1 MFLTSNFDR
10 LLQFNIYFLGF
21 ALGGAIG
28 LFTSSV
34 NPQIKP
40 PGQQE
45 TVKEILREMKTSSLG
60 YAKNFA
66 LLGAVF
72 SGVECIV
79 ETVCTQLPTQTI
91 FYCVHFIFMFIL
103 YNFL

>member
-1 MFLTSNFDR
+1 MLKMCDI
-10 LLQFNIYFLGF
+10 FNYFYYLHFIMNTTKIFINLSFVGF

-45 TVKEILREMKTSSLG
+45 TVKEIIREMKTSSLG

-72 SGVECIV
+72 SGIECIV
-79 ETVCTQLPTQTI
+79 ETVSI
-91 FYCVHFIFMFIL
+91 
-103 YNFL
+103 

>member
-1 MFLTSNFDR
+1 ML
-10 LLQFNIYFLGF
+10 IGF

-34 NPQIKP
+34 NPSIKP

-45 TVKEILREMKTSSLG
+45 TVREILREMKTSSLG

-72 SGVECIV
+72 SGVECTV
-79 ETVCTQLPTQTI
+79 ETVC
-91 FYCVHFIFMFIL
+91 
-103 YNFL
+103 

>member
-1 MFLTSNFDR
+1 MLKIYPIFNYFYCYLLFITLQIFTNLNFV
-10 LLQFNIYFLGF
+10 GF

-45 TVKEILREMKTSSLG
+45 TVKEIIREMKTSSLG

-72 SGVECIV
+72 SGIECLV
-79 ETVCTQLPTQTI
+79 ETVSI
-91 FYCVHFIFMFIL
+91 
-103 YNFL
+103 

>member
-1 MFLTSNFDR
+1 MLVAYLLVRTSFH
-10 LLQFNIYFLGF
+10 QSCSGF

-40 PGQQE
+40 PGEQE
-45 TVKEILREMKTSSLG
+45 TVREIIREMKTSSLG

-66 LLGAVF
+66 VLGAVF

-79 ETVCTQLPTQTI
+79 ETVRI
-91 FYCVHFIFMFIL
+91 
-103 YNFL
+103 

>member
-1 MFLTSNFDR
+1 MFLIVICIFLVSNDILTTKMFIN
-10 LLQFNIYFLGF
+10 LSFLGF

-45 TVKEILREMKTSSLG
+45 TVKEIIREMKTSSLG

-72 SGVECIV
+72 SGIECIV
-79 ETVCTQLPTQTI
+79 ETVSI
-91 FYCVHFIFMFIL
+91 
-103 YNFL
+103 